1 MGMNELDKFLAW
13 AEERGHYMIGE
24 LYQNYTKYL
33 ERMADLQTLA
43 QLEQREKQNNGG
55 S

>member
-1 MGMNELDKFLAW
+1 MEELEKFLVW

-24 LYQNYTKYL
+24 LYQHYTKYL
-33 ERMADLQTLA
+33 ERMADLQA
-43 QLEQREKQNNGG
+43 QALLEQREKQNNGG